1 MFRQFIIILAIV
13 LVPLCWAQKDSMD
26 YNQELKA
33 QSNAIQ
39 SLRNEIE
46 ATKKRIQSESRK
58 EKSSVRRVSNLSE
71 EVSLLQ
77 RLLKEI
83 KKEEKLLVAD
93 ISRTGKQIAQSE
105 VELDTIRVRYARR
118 LVKMYKKGQL
128 SNLEKIFSSTSWRQA
143 VYRTK
148 YLKIIS
154 DLDQKTHNIIRS
166 LLIEIGRQKLNLE
179 SALSKKRRL
188 KRDREK
194 TLSQVRDKKRREQ
207 RELTKIRRS
216 QKDLKTY
223 LTEKQAGVKQLEAII
238 TKIRED
244 IDRVEREDRIR
255 RQQRSLK
262 AKEFPKLK
270 GQLAWPAEGRVITKF
285 GRQWNP
291 KLKTTT
297 ENPGIDIKG
306 KPGSE
311 VRVVLGGI
319 VTTITFIR
327 GFGTTI
333 IVDHGNGFY
342 TVYSHVTNV
351 EINEDSEVRGGDV
364 IAYMGDSGSING
376 SQLHFEV
383 WGEGKILD
391 PEKWL
396 QKK

>member
-13 LVPLCWAQKDSMD
+13 LVPLCWAQKNSMD

-46 ATKKRIQSESRK
+46 ATKKRIQSESRN
-58 EKSSVRRVSNLSE
+58 EKSSIRRVSNLSE
-71 EVSLLQ
+71 EISLLQ

-93 ISRTGKQIAQSE
+93 ISRTGNQIAQSE

-154 DLDQKTHNIIRS
+154 DLDQETHNTIRS

-179 SALSKKRRL
+179 SALRKKRRL

-216 QKDLKTY
+216 QKDLKIY

-244 IDRVEREDRIR
+244 IDRVDREERIR
-255 RQQRSLK
+255 RQQRALK

-311 VRVVLGGI
+311 IRVVLGGI

-376 SQLHFEV
+376 SQLHFEI

>member
-105 VELDTIRVRYARR
+105 IELDTIRVRYARR

-154 DLDQKTHNIIRS
+154 DLDQKTHNTIRS
-166 LLIEIGRQKLNLE
+166 LLIEIGRQKLSLE
-179 SALSKKRRL
+179 SALRKKRRL
-188 KRDREK
+188 KKDREK

-244 IDRVEREDRIR
+244 IDRVERDDRIR

>member
-154 DLDQKTHNIIRS
+154 DLDQKTHNTIRS

-179 SALSKKRRL
+179 SALRKKRRL

-244 IDRVEREDRIR
+244 IDRVEREERIR
-255 RQQRSLK
+255 RQQRALK

-270 GQLAWPAEGRVITKF
+270 GTLAWPAEGRVITKF

>member
-1 MFRQFIIILAIV
+1 MFRRFIIILTIG
-13 LVPLCWAQKDSMD
+13 LVPLCWAQKDSRD

-46 ATKKRIQSESRK
+46 STKKRIQSESRK
-58 EKSSVRRVSNLSE
+58 EKSSIRRVSNLTE
-71 EVSLLQ
+71 EISLLQ

-93 ISRTGKQIAQSE
+93 ISRTGNQIVQSE

-154 DLDQKTHNIIRS
+154 DLDQETHNTIRS

-179 SALSKKRRL
+179 SALRKKRRL

-216 QKDLKTY
+216 QKDLKIY

-244 IDRVEREDRIR
+244 IDRVDREERIR
-255 RQQRSLK
+255 RQQRALK

-311 VRVVLGGI
+311 IRVVLGGV